1 MIKELFEKRVILHDF
16 PIFINRKLY
25 DGSKIKSLG
34 QCSKCCIPD
43 DYQSVITYSRCSHGL
58 THYRKNV
65 KGYNIAITEVV
76 GDRYSKEG
84 KVKYKGR
91 SVSLSDALDWYS
103 YVERHYDVCEKIIFE
118 KSSEDF
124 DKFHEFTKWT
134 DQISFYADKVL
145 SKYGSGLKDSYQK
158 APSYVKSLYKISA
171 MLKDSLDS
179 TGIYFNPSAAKYGKR
194 RPTDIYRMIHKMVM
208 ILEHTEGSAFNK
220 KIRMKGS
227 VQKKYDIYESFKI
240 IPLSFIQNA
249 IKYSSSNEITV
260 RFEELTDYVLISVI
274 STGNVLSHDIEKLSQ
289 RGYRTS
295 WAKEMHHD
303 GKGLGLYVSN
313 VVAKAHSY
321 QIGVK
326 SKPLAYEY
334 EGKAQAENVFYVKV
348 Y

>member
-1 MIKELFEKRVILHDF
+1 MIKDLFENKLILHDF
-16 PIFINRKLY
+16 PIVVNGDFYEGLR
-25 DGSKIKSLG
+25 IKSL
-34 QCSKCCIPD
+34 SKCTKECIPND
-43 DYQSVITYSRCSHGL
+43 FQNVITYSRCDHGL

-65 KGYNIAITEVV
+65 KGNRIAISEVV
-76 GDRYSKEG
+76 GDRYSNDG
-84 KVKYKGR
+84 KIKYKGR
-91 SVSLSDALDWYS
+91 SVTISDALSWYS
-103 YVERHYDVCEKIIFE
+103 YVERHYEVCEKIIFE
-118 KSSEDF
+118 KASEDF

-134 DQISFYADKVL
+134 DQISFHAEKVL
-145 SKYGSGLKDSYQK
+145 AKYGSGLKDAYQK
-158 APSYVKSLYKISA
+158 APSNVKSLYKIST

-194 RPTDIYRMIHKMVM
+194 RGTDIYRMIHKMVM

-227 VQKKYDIYESFKI
+227 VNKTYEVYESFKI

-260 RFEELTDYVLISVI
+260 RFEELTDYLLISVI
-274 STGNVLSHDIEKLSQ
+274 STGNQLPYDIEQLCQ
-289 RGYRTS
+289 RGYRTP
-295 WAKEMHHD
+295 WAKDIHHD

-321 QIGVK
+321 KIGVK
-326 SKPLAYEY
+326 SKSLGYEY
-334 EGKAQAENVFYVKV
+334 EGRVQAENVFYIKV

>member
-1 MIKELFEKRVILHDF
+1 MIKDLFENRVILHDF
-16 PIFINRKLY
+16 PVFINRDFYEGL
-25 DGSKIKSLG
+25 KIKSLSH
-34 QCSKCCIPD
+34 CTNECFPD
-43 DYQSVITYSRCSHGL
+43 DFQNVITYSRCAHGL

-65 KGYNIAITEVV
+65 KGNNIAITQVV
-76 GDRYSKEG
+76 GDRYSNEG

-91 SVSLSDALDWYS
+91 SVTLSDALNWYS
-103 YVERHYDVCEKIIFE
+103 YVERHIDVCEKMIFE
-118 KSSEDF
+118 RASEDF

-134 DQISFYADKVL
+134 DQISFYATKIL
-145 SKYGSGLKDSYQK
+145 AKYGTGLKDAYHN
-158 APSYVKSLYKISA
+158 APSNVKSLYKISS

-194 RPTDIYRMIHKMVM
+194 RTTDIYRMIHKMVM

-220 KIRMKGS
+220 KIRMKGNAHKEYE
-227 VQKKYDIYESFKI
+227 VYESFKI

-260 RFEELTDYVLISVI
+260 RFEELPDYLLISVI
-274 STGNVLSHDIEKLSQ
+274 STGNALPDDIEQLSQ
-289 RGYRTS
+289 RGYRTP
-295 WAKEMHHD
+295 WAKDMHHD

-313 VVAKAHSY
+313 VVARAHSY

-326 SKPLAYEY
+326 SKLLGYEY
-334 EGKAQAENVFYVKV
+334 EDKPQAENVFYIKV

>member
-1 MIKELFEKRVILHDF
+1 MIKELFESQVVLHDF
-16 PIFINRKLY
+16 PVFVNCDFY
-25 DGSKIKSLG
+25 EGSKIKSLA
-34 QCSKCCIPD
+34 QCTRDCIPD
-43 DYQSVITYSRCSHGL
+43 DFQNVITYSRCTHGL

-65 KGYNIAITEVV
+65 KGNNITITEVA
-76 GDRYSKEG
+76 GDRYSNEG

-91 SVSLSDALDWYS
+91 SVTLSDALGWYS
-103 YVERHYDVCEKIIFE
+103 YVERHCDVCEKIVFE
-118 KSSEDF
+118 KASEDF

-134 DQISFYADKVL
+134 DQISFHAAKVL
-145 SKYGSGLKDSYQK
+145 NKYGSGLKDSYQK
-158 APSYVKSLYKISA
+158 APSNVKSLYKISS

-194 RPTDIYRMIHKMVM
+194 RTTDIYRMIHKMVM
-208 ILEHTEGSAFNK
+208 ILEHTEGSGFNK

-227 VQKKYDIYESFKI
+227 VHKEYEVYESFKI

-274 STGNVLSHDIEKLSQ
+274 STGNALPDDIEQLCQ
-289 RGYRTS
+289 RGYRTP
-295 WAKEMHHD
+295 WAKDMHHD

-326 SKPLAYEY
+326 SKLLAYEY
-334 EGKAQAENVFYVKV
+334 EGRAQAENVFYVKV

>member
-1 MIKELFEKRVILHDF
+1 MINELFESRVVLHDF
-16 PIFINRKLY
+16 PIFLNGKLY
-25 DGSKIKSLG
+25 EGSKIKSLS
-34 QCSKCCIPD
+34 QCGKDCISD
-43 DYQSVITYSRCSHGL
+43 DFQDVITYSRCPHGL
-58 THYRKNV
+58 THYRKKV
-65 KGYNIAITEVV
+65 KGNNIAITEVV
-76 GDRYSKEG
+76 GERYFNDG

-91 SVSLSDALDWYS
+91 SITLSDALAWYS
-103 YVERHYDVCEKIIFE
+103 YVERHFDVFDKIVFE
-118 KSSEDF
+118 RASEDF

-134 DQISFYADKVL
+134 DQISFYAAKVL
-145 SKYGSGLKDSYQK
+145 TKYGSGLKDSYQN
-158 APSYVKSLYKISA
+158 APSDVKSLYKISS

-194 RPTDIYRMIHKMVM
+194 RSTDIYRMIHKIVM

-220 KIRMKGS
+220 KIRMKGH
-227 VQKKYDIYESFKI
+227 VQKEYDVYESFKI

-260 RFEELTDYVLISVI
+260 RFEELNDYVLISVI
-274 STGNVLSHDIEKLSQ
+274 SIGNILYEDITQLSK

-295 WAKEMHHD
+295 WAKDIHHD
-303 GKGLGLYVSN
+303 GKGLGLYVSS

-321 QIGVK
+321 QIGVR

-334 EGKAQAENVFYVKV
+334 EGKSQAENVFFVKV